1 MRFAPAWILLVPA
14 VTLAGGNPIDD
25 TIRASKL
32 AALTLSAPNSCA
44 VTWADAAVAAAAEK
58 AGVTTLNATRNKE
71 NLETFVGSGYA
82 PATLRIAYREGKEL
96 DRLCGCGTA
105 NDVATWL
112 LDVSDG
118 QTHADRLRVT
128 AQSPA
133 RDVVPIGS
141 WIEVA
146 QAERCADRLDDAYK
160 TLVTLW
166 NDIPRRW
173 PEQRALRLTRVAYEL
188 GALAEKHEPA
198 RVALVALRDALDATK
213 DTDLTAND
221 EWVALNRV
229 LHDDAR
235 TVTWFEAARV
245 DPAREEAAAR
255 QAPNV
260 FSMWFEQMRLEDA
273 GALIDDPIA
282 WLGVWRQQ
290 PEGLDGAVRGYVA
303 LRAAG
308 RPKDAATLAKAIF
321 KLDKAS
327 APGWACTLLSKSAE
341 YGRTGK
347 DEKAVAKVCEDEAV
361 VAAWAAALP

>member
-1 MRFAPAWILLVPA
+1 MRVAPAWILLVPA

-32 AALTLSAPNSCA
+32 AVLTLSSPGVCA
-44 VTWADAAVAAAAEK
+44 VGASDPSVGAAADK
-58 AGVTTLNATRNKE
+58 AGATLISAPRNKE
-71 NLETFVGSGYA
+71 NLEYFVGSGYA
-82 PATLRIAYREGKEL
+82 PGTLRIAYQDGKEL

-105 NDVATWL
+105 SDLATWI

-118 QTHADRLRVT
+118 KTHADRLR
-128 AQSPA
+128 AAAESPP
-133 RDVVPIGS
+133 RDVVPIGT

-146 QAERCADRLDDAYK
+146 QAQRCADRMDDAYQ

-166 NDIPRRW
+166 NDIPVRW

-188 GALAEKHEPA
+188 GALAEKSEAAHT
-198 RVALVALRDALDATK
+198 ALVGLRDALETTK
-213 DTDLTAND
+213 DADLTAND

-235 TVTWFEAARV
+235 TLTWFEAARV
-245 DPAREEAAAR
+245 DPARKDAAVR

-260 FSMWFEQMRLEDA
+260 FSMWFEQRRLEDA

-282 WLGVWRQQ
+282 WLGVWRVQ

-308 RPKDAATLAKAIF
+308 RPKEAAALAKAIF

-327 APGWACTLLSKSAE
+327 APGWACELLARSAE

-347 DEKAVAKVCEDEAV
+347 DEKGVAKVCDDDAV
-361 VAAWAAALP
+361 VAAWTAALQ

>member
-1 MRFAPAWILLVPA
+1 MRLAPAWILLVPA

-32 AALTLSAPNSCA
+32 AVLTLSGTNACA
-44 VTWADAAVAAAAEK
+44 VGASNAAVGAAVEK
-58 AGVTTLNATRNKE
+58 TGATWLSAPRNKE
-71 NLETFVGSGYA
+71 NLEYFVGSGYA
-82 PATLRIAYREGKEL
+82 PATLRIAYQGGKEI

-105 NDVATWL
+105 SDLATWL
-112 LDVSDG
+112 LDVSAG
-118 QTHADRLRVT
+118 QTHADRLRAA
-128 AQSPA
+128 AQSPP
-133 RDVVPIGS
+133 RDVVPIGT

-146 QAERCADRLDDAYK
+146 QSERCADRLDDAYQ

-166 NDIPRRW
+166 NDIPVRW
-173 PEQRALRLTRVAYEL
+173 PEQRALRLSRVAYEL
-188 GALAEKHEPA
+188 GALAEKSAPA
-198 RVALVALRDALDATK
+198 YTALVGLRDALDATK

-235 TVTWFEAARV
+235 TLAWFEAVRA
-245 DPAREEAAAR
+245 DPARGDVVAH

-260 FSMWFEQMRLEDA
+260 FTMWFEQMRLEDA
-273 GALIDDPIA
+273 GSLIENPIA
-282 WLGVWRQQ
+282 WLGIWRQQ

-308 RPKDAATLAKAIF
+308 RPKDAAALAKAIF

-327 APGWACTLLSKSAE
+327 ASGWACELLAKSAE

-347 DEKAVAKVCEDEAV
+347 DEKAVAKVCKDEAV
-361 VAAWAAALP
+361 VAAWTAALP